1 MKKKEAV
8 YLLESRLGIIIV
20 TLLLAIFLFLNVNN
34 ILDDFFAED
43 EEMFSEVI
51 ENIPVNVKY
60 DQEQYYVQGVPEHV
74 SVELFGSMANVRRAQ
89 TTQDFNIVLDLRN
102 REAGDYEEFFRVENL
117 PANVTAEV
125 LPQSVSISMQD
136 LVSRTYEVQAE
147 ISESRIPL
155 SHALE
160 SIETDP
166 QTVVVSGGE
175 SEMNR
180 IQYVRATIADTSR
193 ITSSQVEEAEVNVFD
208 YQFNRLDVAV
218 EPRTVSVQIDVR
230 ERSKEVPLVYELV
243 GEPAEGYTIQNVEVD
258 TETITIFGSENSL
271 SMHSDYLLDIDVEG
285 IDETVIL
292 EIELSLPEELIKTE
306 PSTVTAT
313 IEVEEI
319 Q

>member
-1 MKKKEAV
+1 M
-8 YLLESRLGIIIV
+8 LESRLGISIV
-20 TLLLAIFLFLNVNN
+20 TLLLALFLFLNVNN

-51 ENIPVNVKY
+51 ENVPVNVKY
-60 DQEQYYVQGVPEHV
+60 DQESYYVQGVPEHV
-74 SVELFGSMANVRRAQ
+74 SVELFGSMANVRRVQ
-89 TTQDFNIVLDLRN
+89 TTMDFNVVLDLRN
-102 REAGDYEEFFRVENL
+102 REAGDYEEYFRVENL
-117 PANVTAEV
+117 PSNITAEV
-125 LPQSVSISMQD
+125 LPQTVSISMQD

-218 EPRTVSVQIDVR
+218 EPSTVSVQINVR
-230 ERSKEVPLVYELV
+230 ERSKEVPLVYNLV
-243 GEPAEGYTIQNVEVD
+243 GDVAEGYTIQNVEID
-258 TETITIFGSENSL
+258 TDTITIFGSENSL
-271 SMHSDYLLDIDVEG
+271 SMHSDYVLDIDVDG
-285 IDETVIL
+285 IDETVVQ
-292 EIELSLPEELIKTE
+292 EVELSLPEELIKTE
-306 PSTVTAT
+306 PSTITVT
-313 IEVEEI
+313 IEVEEN